1 MGEANSPFLPDA
13 RTVEPKRYR
22 IVVRGQL
29 SERFAEAFDG
39 MVLESDARM
48 TALDG
53 ELTDQ
58 AMLQGLLGQL
68 GSLGLDLVS
77 VTELP

>member
-1 MGEANSPFLPDA
+1 
-13 RTVEPKRYR
+13 
-22 IVVRGQL
+22 
-29 SERFAEAFDG
+29 

-48 TALDG
+48 TALEG